1 MCLFPI
7 WISNKKYTG
16 YVPCGKC
23 AECIEKR
30 SVDLKFRAEQ
40 EFKQCNNAFF
50 VTLTYSDTNL
60 PLHDDLPVLNK
71 KDVQLFLKRI
81 RKRYGKIRYFSLGEY
96 GPTTHRPHYHLM
108 LFFQSLILEKS
119 FWKFKDSIAELWN
132 LGFITLDE
140 LNYNRIQYTVGYM
153 CPISDLSDEYRDFP
167 PFCTFSLGFG
177 RSYLTDS
184 RKNFYR
190 GLLKDAPD
198 ARKPPVCYLQD
209 RYKMALPRYY
219 RARIYTASEKAEIK
233 HCAQNDF
240 KRKVYEEARSSYEFQ
255 QNLNDLSYERRN
267 QKLYSESHIVA
278 RQRANELVNSE
289 KRKQKFIKKRK
300 L

>member
-40 EFKQCNNAFF
+40 EFKQCHNAFF
-50 VTLTYSDTNL
+50 LTLTYSDSNL
-60 PLHDDLPVLNK
+60 PLHGDLPVLNK

-81 RKRYGKIRYFSLGEY
+81 RKKYGSVRYFSLGEY
-96 GPTTHRPHYHLM
+96 GPTTRRPHYHLM
-108 LFFQSLILEKS
+108 LFFQSPVPEKS
-119 FWKFKDSIAELWN
+119 FWEFKDSIAKLWN
-132 LGFITLDE
+132 LGFITMDE

-177 RSYLTDS
+177 RGYLTDN

-190 GLLKDAPD
+190 GLLKDAPSV
-198 ARKPPVCYLQD
+198 RKPPVCYLQD
-209 RYKMALPRYY
+209 KYKMALPRYY
-219 RARIYTASEKAEIK
+219 RSRIYTASEKEEVK
-233 HCAQNDF
+233 HCFKDDF
-240 KRKVYEEARSSYEFQ
+240 KRKVQEEARLSDEFQ
-255 QNLNDLSYERRN
+255 QHLIELDHEGRN
-267 QKLYSESHIVA
+267 QKLYRESYFVA
-278 RQRANELVNSE
+278 RERINELVNSE